1 MELRADNSS
10 EYEKR
15 QLFNWT
21 EEVEEV
27 EMIIYP
33 KELKRIEDS
42 NKIKLVDFFR
52 VSTKYISFAL
62 FIVKFFIFK
71 YSQKL
76 KAVSNSEARLREL
89 LEEKMAYIS
98 PGHDELTPLLMAN
111 NLG

>member
-1 MELRADNSS
+1 MFEVELHADNTS

-33 KELKRIEDS
+33 KELKRIKDS

-62 FIVKFFIFK
+62 FIVINLSFLFLSTLKF
-71 YSQKL
+71 
-76 KAVSNSEARLREL
+76 
-89 LEEKMAYIS
+89 
-98 PGHDELTPLLMAN
+98 
-111 NLG
+111 

>member
-1 MELRADNSS
+1 MENYYVTHKKKCFSGSRELFEVELRADNTS

-33 KELKRIEDS
+33 KDLKRIEDS

-62 FIVKFFIFK
+62 FIVINLSFLSTLKF
-71 YSQKL
+71 
-76 KAVSNSEARLREL
+76 
-89 LEEKMAYIS
+89 
-98 PGHDELTPLLMAN
+98 
-111 NLG
+111 